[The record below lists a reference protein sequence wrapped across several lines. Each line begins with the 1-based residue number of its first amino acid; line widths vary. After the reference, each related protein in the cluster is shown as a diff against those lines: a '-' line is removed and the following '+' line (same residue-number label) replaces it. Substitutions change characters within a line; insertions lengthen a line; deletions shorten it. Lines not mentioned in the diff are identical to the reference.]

1 MTVKLM
7 TLSRR
12 YACLAEAEKSIRDG
26 DLLQFRPRR
35 WRLGEQL
42 TAIAGRGEHC
52 HSALA
57 AWWSGR
63 AEVRGQRAERNDVSD
78 TSALCPLPSDL
89 PATLMCLESRRV
101 GIRAVTLRSQV
112 LRFPGLIDVYETNQE
127 NVFPGFSRAAM
138 VAAMR
143 EKTGRAYGLRLL
155 LRTALSHTLLVRLIV
170 RARVNDNGHDTD
182 HLGPEFCSQAIASA
196 ARLAGGEDPV
206 AALSDR
212 STEPADLVRCQL
224 FNRNGEAYRF
234 THIP

>member
-1 MTVKLM
+1 MPA
-7 TLSRR
+7 SRIYLR
-12 YACLAEAEKSIRDG
+12 LAEAAPQICDG
-26 DLLQFRPRR
+26 DLLQFRPRM

-57 AWWSGR
+57 AWWGAAGR
-63 AEVRGQRAERNDVSD
+63 G
-78 TSALCPLPSDL
+78 
-89 PATLMCLESRRV
+89 TLMVLESRRV

-112 LRFPGLIDVYETNQE
+112 LRFPGLIDVFQTNQGE
-127 NVFPGFSRAAM
+127 TFTRFSRAAM

-155 LRTALSHTLLVRLIV
+155 LRTALSHTLLARLIF
-170 RARVNDNGHDTD
+170 RARVTDNGHDTD

-196 ARLAGGEDPV
+196 ARLAGGADPV
-206 AALSDR
+206 GALGDR
-212 STEPADLVRCQL
+212 STEPTDLTRSAL

-234 THIP
+234 TLMP